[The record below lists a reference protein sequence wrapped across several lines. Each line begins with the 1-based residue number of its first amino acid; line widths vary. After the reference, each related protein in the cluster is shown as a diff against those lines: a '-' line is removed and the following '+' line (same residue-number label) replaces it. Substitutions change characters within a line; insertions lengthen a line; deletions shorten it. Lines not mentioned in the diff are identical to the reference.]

1 MHIRKAVIPAAGLG
15 TRFLPA
21 TKAIP
26 KEMIPLVDKPGIQ
39 YVVEEA
45 VAAGI
50 TDILIVTGR
59 TKKAVED
66 HFDRAPE
73 LEASLAASGKEEQ
86 LERMRALAE
95 LADIHFIRQPEP
107 RGLGHAVAMGRR
119 HVGDEPFAVL
129 LPDDLMAEGSDA
141 LARMVAAAEQREASV
156 VALMRFPPDEIGK
169 YGVVATDGDIG
180 PDDVV
185 RITTTVE
192 KPARGTEPSDLAIIG
207 RYVLTP
213 DVFDRVASLRP
224 GAIGEIQLTD
234 ALCQMAEDG
243 PFYGLVLDGGRYDI
257 GNKLDWLRATVEVA
271 LNHPEVGPEFRAFL
285 DSLTVSLSASAHR
298 S

>member
-1 MHIRKAVIPAAGLG
+1 VRIRKAVIPAAGLG

-39 YVVEEA
+39 YVIEEA
-45 VAAGI
+45 VGAGI

-59 TKKAVED
+59 TKKAIED
-66 HFDRAPE
+66 HFDRSPE
-73 LEASLAASGKEEQ
+73 LEASLAASGKDE
-86 LERMRALAE
+86 LVERMRELAS
-95 LADIHFIRQPEP
+95 LADIHYIRQDEP
-107 RGLGHAVAMGRR
+107 RGLGHAVGVGRR

-141 LARMVAAAEQREASV
+141 LARMVAAAERRSASV
-156 VALMRFPPDEIGK
+156 VALMRFPADEIGK
-169 YGVVATDGDIG
+169 YGVVATEGEIG
-180 PDDVV
+180 ADDVV

-192 KPARGTEPSDLAIIG
+192 KPTPGTEPSDLAIIG

-213 DVFDRVASLRP
+213 DVFDRIARLKP

-234 ALCQMAEDG
+234 ALCEMAEDG
-243 PFYGLVLDGGRYDI
+243 PFYGMVLEGGRYDI

-271 LNHPEVGPEFRAFL
+271 LRHPELGPAFQAAL
-285 DSLTVSLSASAHR
+285 DELLAVR
-298 S
+298 SGRQ

>member
-1 MHIRKAVIPAAGLG
+1 VRIRKAVIPAAGLG

-59 TKKAVED
+59 SKKAIED
-66 HFDRAPE
+66 HFDLSPE
-73 LEASLAASGKEEQ
+73 LDAALAASGKDD
-86 LERMRALAE
+86 LVDRMRSLAE
-95 LADIHFIRQPEP
+95 VADIHYIRQPEP
-107 RGLGHAVAMGRR
+107 RGLGHAVGMARR
-119 HVGDEPFAVL
+119 HVGDEPFVVL
-129 LPDDLMAEGSDA
+129 LPDDLMAEGSDT
-141 LARMVAAAEQREASV
+141 LARMVNAAEQREASV
-156 VALMRFPPDEIGK
+156 IAVMRFPPEEIGK
-169 YGVVATDGDIG
+169 YGVVAIDGDIG

-185 RITTTVE
+185 RVSTMVE
-192 KPARGTEPSDLAIIG
+192 KPKRGTEPSDLAIIG
-207 RYVLTP
+207 RYILTP
-213 DVFDRVASLRP
+213 DVFDLIAGLKP

-234 ALCQMAEDG
+234 ALRTMAESG
-243 PFYGLVLDGGRYDI
+243 PFFGFVLEGGRYDI

-271 LNHPEVGPEFRAFL
+271 LRHPEVGPSFRAML
-285 DSLTVSLSASAHR
+285 DEVLATEGASGR
-298 S
+298 

>member
-1 MHIRKAVIPAAGLG
+1 VRIRKAVIPAAGLG

-39 YVVEEA
+39 YVIEEA
-45 VAAGI
+45 VGAGI

-59 TKKAVED
+59 TKKAIED
-66 HFDRAPE
+66 HFDRSPE
-73 LEASLAASGKEEQ
+73 LEAALAAAGKDE
-86 LERMRALAE
+86 LVERMRELAT
-95 LADIHFIRQPEP
+95 LADIHYIRQDEP
-107 RGLGHAVAMGRR
+107 RGLGHAVGVGRH

-141 LARMVAAAEQREASV
+141 LARMVAAAEQRAASV

-169 YGVVATDGDIG
+169 YGVVATEGEMG
-180 PDDVV
+180 ADDVV

-192 KPARGTEPSDLAIIG
+192 KPAPGTEPSDLAIIG

-213 DVFDRVASLRP
+213 DVFDRIARLKP

-234 ALCQMAEDG
+234 ALCEMAEDG
-243 PFYGLVLDGGRYDI
+243 PFYGMVIDGGRYDI

-271 LNHPEVGPEFRAFL
+271 LRHPELGPAFRAAL
-285 DSLTVSLSASAHR
+285 DDLLAVR
-298 S
+298 SVGQ

>member
-1 MHIRKAVIPAAGLG
+1 MRIRKAVIPAAGLG

-39 YVVEEA
+39 YVIEEA
-45 VAAGI
+45 VGAGI

-59 TKKAVED
+59 SKKAIED
-66 HFDRAPE
+66 HFDRSPE
-73 LEASLAASGKEEQ
+73 LEASLAASGKDDVV
-86 LERMRALAE
+86 ERMRALAS
-95 LADIHFIRQPEP
+95 LADIHYIRQDEP
-107 RGLGHAVAMGRR
+107 RGLGHAVGVARR

-141 LARMVAAAEQREASV
+141 LARMVAAAERRSASV
-156 VALMRFPPDEIGK
+156 VALMRFPPEEIGK
-169 YGVVATDGDIG
+169 YGVVATEGEIG

-185 RITTTVE
+185 RIVTTVE
-192 KPARGTEPSDLAIIG
+192 KPKRGTEPSDLAIIG

-213 DVFDRVASLRP
+213 DVFDRIARLKP

-234 ALCQMAEDG
+234 ALCEMAEDG
-243 PFYGLVLDGGRYDI
+243 PFYGMVIDGGRYDI

-271 LNHPEVGPEFRAFL
+271 LRHPELGPAFRTALDDLLAVRGVGQ
-285 DSLTVSLSASAHR
+285 
-298 S
+298 

>member
-1 MHIRKAVIPAAGLG
+1 VRIRKAVIPAAGLG

-45 VAAGI
+45 VGAGI

-59 TKKAVED
+59 SKKAIED

-73 LEASLAASGKEEQ
+73 LEAALAASGKEEQ
-86 LERMRALAE
+86 VERMRALAE
-95 LADIHFIRQPEP
+95 MAHIHYVRQGEP
-107 RGLGHAVAMGRR
+107 LGLGHAVGVGAC

-141 LARMVAAAEQREASV
+141 LARMIAAAEQREASV

-169 YGVVATDGDIG
+169 YGVVATDGGIG
-180 PDDVV
+180 DDDVV
-185 RITTTVE
+185 RITNTVE

-213 DVFDRVASLRP
+213 DVFERIARLRP
-224 GAIGEIQLTD
+224 GALGEIQITD

-243 PFYGLVLDGGRYDI
+243 PFYGLVIEGGRYDI

-271 LNHPEVGPEFRAFL
+271 LRHPEVGPGFRAIL
-285 DSLTVSLSASAHR
+285 DELLAHEGVADR
-298 S
+298 

>member
-1 MHIRKAVIPAAGLG
+1 VRIRKAVIPAAGLG

-39 YVVEEA
+39 YVIEEA
-45 VAAGI
+45 VEAGI

-59 TKKAVED
+59 SKKAIED
-66 HFDRAPE
+66 HFDRSPE
-73 LEASLAASGKEEQ
+73 LEAALAASGKDEVV
-86 LERMRALAE
+86 ERMRELAT
-95 LADIHFIRQPEP
+95 LADIHYIRQDEP
-107 RGLGHAVAMGRR
+107 RGLGHAVGVGRH

-141 LARMVAAAEQREASV
+141 LARMVAAAEHRAASV

-169 YGVVATDGDIG
+169 YGVVATEGEIG
-180 PDDVV
+180 ADDVV

-213 DVFDRVASLRP
+213 DVFDRIARLKP

-234 ALCQMAEDG
+234 ALCEMAEDG
-243 PFYGLVLDGGRYDI
+243 PFYGMVIDGGRYDI

-271 LNHPEVGPEFRAFL
+271 LRHPELGPAFRAVL
-285 DSLTVSLSASAHR
+285 DDLLAVRSAGQ
-298 S
+298 

>member
-1 MHIRKAVIPAAGLG
+1 VRIRKAVIPAAGLG

-45 VAAGI
+45 VGAGI

-59 TKKAVED
+59 SKKAIED

-73 LEASLAASGKEEQ
+73 LEAALSASGKEEQ
-86 LERMRALAE
+86 VERMRALAE
-95 LADIHFIRQPEP
+95 MADIHYIRQGEP
-107 RGLGHAVAMGRR
+107 RGLGHAVGVGAC

-141 LARMVAAAEQREASV
+141 LARMIAAAEQREASV

-169 YGVVATDGDIG
+169 YGVAATAGGIG
-180 PDDVV
+180 TDDVV

-192 KPARGTEPSDLAIIG
+192 KPPRGTEPSDLAIIG

-213 DVFDRVASLRP
+213 DVFERIARLRP
-224 GAIGEIQLTD
+224 GALGEIQITD
-234 ALCQMAEDG
+234 ALCQMAEEG
-243 PFYGLVLDGGRYDI
+243 PFYGLVIESGRYDI

-271 LNHPEVGPEFRAFL
+271 LVHEELGKPFREVLVEIVRREGLA
-285 DSLTVSLSASAHR
+285 
-298 S
+298 